1 MNPILE
7 VGGRQGGS
15 GRYFESVCIL
25 EVGVE
30 LTRNLELSSFFPL
43 ELGTS
48 NFGGF
53 SDWCN
58 IGK

>member
-48 NFGGF
+48 NFGGS
-53 SDWCN
+53 SD
-58 IGK
+58 